1 MSKTPKELTDE
12 IAAPLKANNAAGLV
26 IVYKCTTMEESAEQV
41 NGQSHYQMVVDAEL
55 PFSNAFLTKG
65 GIHFKMLPEWSPAE
79 KSYRYAATVNM
90 MEGITTLGGH
100 VLMQMMEVTQKLSNE
115 YNKNE

>member
-1 MSKTPKELTDE
+1 MGKTPKELTDE
-12 IAAPLKANNAAGLV
+12 IAALLKAKNAAGLIV
-26 IVYKCTTMEESAEQV
+26 VYKCTTMEESSERV
-41 NGQSHYQMVVDAEL
+41 DGNSHYQMVIDAEL

-65 GIHFKMLPEWSPAE
+65 GIHFKSLTEWSAAE

-90 MEGITTLGGH
+90 LEGITTLGGH
-100 VLMQMMEVTQKLSNE
+100 VLMQTMEVTQKLSKE